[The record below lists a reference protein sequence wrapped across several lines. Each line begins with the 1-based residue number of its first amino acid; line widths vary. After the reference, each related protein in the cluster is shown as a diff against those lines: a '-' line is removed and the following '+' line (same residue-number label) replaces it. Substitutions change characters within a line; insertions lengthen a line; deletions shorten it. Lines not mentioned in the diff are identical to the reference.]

1 MLRTFFAFV
10 LILALP
16 AQAEVDFA
24 TKMQLQADMQR
35 HIDGQLI
42 GNTYPS
48 IDLITGE
55 VRQYYPASGHPM
67 ILKMTGSDLFVLCSE
82 FRDTAGNNHNVDFYL
97 KPDGAGYKVI
107 RTEIANRAP
116 LKTMMQNGL
125 VAKVD

>member
-1 MLRTFFAFV
+1 MLRIFYAFV
-10 LILALP
+10 LMIALP
-16 AQAEVDFA
+16 AQASIDFE

-48 IDLITGE
+48 IDLMTGE

-67 ILKMTGSDLFVLCSE
+67 ILKMTGSDMYVLCSV
-82 FRDTAGNNHNVDFYL
+82 FRDAAGNSHNVDFYL
-97 KPDGAGYKVI
+97 KPEGAGYKVI

-116 LKTMMQNGL
+116 LKTMMEKGL